1 MAGKVLILMGS
12 ASDAETMRAAAEILA
27 GYGIPYEMTVASA
40 HRSPERTRELAR
52 SAEKEGFSI
61 IIAGAGAAA
70 HLAGVVAAETVLP
83 VIGVPLA
90 ASPLAGFDAL
100 LSTVQMPSGVP
111 VATVAVGKAGA
122 QNAGHLAAQILSL
135 SSPALRA
142 KLRAGRK
149 AMADAVE
156 KAAKRLP

>member
-12 ASDAETMRAAAEILA
+12 ASDAEKA
-27 GYGIPYEMTVASA
+27 
-40 HRSPERTRELAR
+40 
-52 SAEKEGFSI
+52 GFSV

-70 HLAGVVAAETVLP
+70 HLAGCVAAETVLP

-90 ASPLAGFDAL
+90 GSPLGGLDAL
-100 LSTVQMPSGVP
+100 LATAQMPAGVP

-135 SSPALRA
+135 SSP
-142 KLRAGRK
+142 KLRARIRAVRK
-149 AMADAVE
+149 AMAVAVE
-156 KAAKRLP
+156 EAAKRLP